1 MKTNIDLKKICFL
14 VNPQKDTIAIKAYL
28 EWVLAEVAHKMPKW
42 IVQLFHQEWP
52 SDLLNFD
59 EVWVMGGD
67 GTFNYFV
74 NKYPDCSISIGLFAG
89 GTGNDF
95 YWKIF
100 GKISKEEHLGHILNG
115 QTARLDA
122 GQVNHMIFLNGV
134 GIGIEGDVLK
144 SMQAIRFIGGAL
156 GYYLAAIPQ
165 LFKFKSYVIS
175 FERAGKIISKKVF
188 LCMVFNSSRAGGGF
202 HFFPMASIQDG
213 VLNMMLCNPIAI
225 IKRLFYMPLIQ
236 KGKHVNYPFLEF
248 STIQSTR
255 IHCNRVLSAQVDG
268 EVLESDI
275 FDFKIL
281 PAKFKYI
288 VPNYSQ
294 KF

>member
-14 VNPQKDTIAIKAYL
+14 VNPQKNAIATKAYV
-28 EWVLAEVAHKMPKW
+28 EWVLAEVANKMPKW
-42 IVQLFHQEWP
+42 AVQLFHKEWP
-52 SDLLNFD
+52 SDLQNFD

-74 NKYPDCSISIGLFAG
+74 NKYPDCSIPIGLFEG

-100 GKISKEEHLGHILNG
+100 GKISREEHLSHILNG
-115 QTARLDA
+115 HTASLDA
-122 GQVNHMIFLNGV
+122 GQVNQMIFLNGV

-144 SMQAIRFIGGAL
+144 SMKAIRFIGGAL

-165 LFKFKSYVIS
+165 LFKFKSYIIS
-175 FERAGKIISKKVF
+175 FERAGKIFSKKVF

-213 VLNMMLCNPIAI
+213 ALNMMLCNPIAI

-255 IHCNRVLSAQVDG
+255 IHCNRVLIAQVDG
-268 EVLESDI
+268 EILASDI

-288 VPNYSQ
+288 VPN
-294 KF
+294 

>member
-1 MKTNIDLKKICFL
+1 MKISIERKKICFL
-14 VNPQKDTIAIKAYL
+14 VNQQKSNIKDYY
-28 EWVLAEVAHKMPKW
+28 EWVLAEVAGKRPNW
-42 IVQLFHQEWP
+42 SIQLFDLQWP
-52 SDLLNFD
+52 ASLQNFD
-59 EVWVMGGD
+59 EVWVLGGD

-74 NKYPDCSISIGLFAG
+74 NTYPNCSIPIGLFEG

-95 YWKIF
+95 YWKVF
-100 GKISKEEHLGHILNG
+100 GKISKMEHLDHILNG
-115 QTARLDA
+115 QTASLDA
-122 GQVNHMIFLNGV
+122 GQVNDLIFLNGV

-165 LFKFKSYVIS
+165 LFKFKSYEIT
-175 FERAGKIISKKVF
+175 FDRLGKTVAKKVF
-188 LCMVFNSSRAGGGF
+188 LCMIFNSSRAGGGF

-213 VLNMMLCNPIAI
+213 ALDMLICDPIAI
-225 IKRLFYMPLIQ
+225 FKRLFYMPLIQ

-248 STIQSTR
+248 STIQSTH

-268 EVLESDI
+268 EVLTSDT

-281 PAKFKYI
+281 PAKFNYI
-288 VPNYSQ
+288 IPE
-294 KF
+294 

>member
-14 VNPQKDTIAIKAYL
+14 VNPQKNAIAIKAYF
-28 EWVLAEVAHKMPKW
+28 EWVLAEVTNKMPKW
-42 IVQLFHQEWP
+42 AVQLFHEEWP
-52 SDLLNFD
+52 SDLQNFD

-74 NKYPDCSISIGLFAG
+74 NKYPDCSIPIGLFEG

-100 GKISKEEHLGHILNG
+100 GKISREEHLSHILNG
-115 QTARLDA
+115 HTASLDA
-122 GQVNHMIFLNGV
+122 GQVNQMIFLNGV

-144 SMQAIRFIGGAL
+144 SMRAIRFIGGAL

-165 LFKFKSYVIS
+165 LFKFKSYIIS
-175 FERAGKIISKKVF
+175 FERAGKIFSKKVF

-213 VLNMMLCNPIAI
+213 ALNMMLCNPIAI

-255 IHCNRVLSAQVDG
+255 IHCNRVLIAQVDG
-268 EVLESDI
+268 EILASDI

-288 VPNYSQ
+288 VPN
-294 KF
+294 

>member
-14 VNPQKDTIAIKAYL
+14 VNPQKNAIAIKAYF
-28 EWVLAEVAHKMPKW
+28 EWVLAEVANKMPKW
-42 IVQLFHQEWP
+42 AVQLFHEEWP
-52 SDLLNFD
+52 SDLQNFD

-74 NKYPDCSISIGLFAG
+74 NKYPDCSIPIGLFEG

-100 GKISKEEHLGHILNG
+100 GKISREEHLDQILNG
-115 QTARLDA
+115 QTASLDA
-122 GQVNHMIFLNGV
+122 GQVNQMIFLNGV

-144 SMQAIRFIGGAL
+144 SMKAIRFIGGAL

-165 LFKFKSYVIS
+165 LFKFKSYIIS
-175 FERAGKIISKKVF
+175 FERAGKIFSKKVF

-213 VLNMMLCNPIAI
+213 ALNMMLCNPIAI
-225 IKRLFYMPLIQ
+225 IKRLYYMPLIQ

-255 IHCNRVLSAQVDG
+255 IHCNRVLIAQVDG
-268 EVLESDI
+268 EILESDI

>member
-1 MKTNIDLKKICFL
+1 MKTNIDLKKISFL
-14 VNPQKDTIAIKAYL
+14 INPQKNTVAINAYY
-28 EWVLAEVAHKMPKW
+28 EWVLAEVATKMPFW
-42 IVQLFHQEWP
+42 SIQLFHQEWP
-52 SDLLNFD
+52 SDLQNFD

-74 NKYPDCSISIGLFAG
+74 NKYPDCSIPIGLFQG

-100 GKISKEEHLGHILNG
+100 GKISREEHLAHILSG
-115 QTARLDA
+115 QTANLDA
-122 GQVNHMIFLNGV
+122 GQVNQMIFLNGV

-165 LFKFKSYVIS
+165 LFKFKSYEIS
-175 FERAGKIISKKVF
+175 FERAGKIFSKKVF

-213 VLNMMLCNPIAI
+213 ALNMMLCNPIAI

-236 KGKHVNYPFLEF
+236 KGKHVNYTFLEF

-255 IHCNRVLSAQVDG
+255 IQCNRVLIAQVDG
-268 EVLESDI
+268 EVLASDI

-288 VPNYSQ
+288 VPNHSQ
-294 KF
+294 NF

>member
-1 MKTNIDLKKICFL
+1 MSSNINAKKICFL
-14 VNPQKDTIAIKAYL
+14 INPQKNVGKIKAYS
-28 EWVLAEVAHKMPKW
+28 EWVLAEADEKRPTWAIHF
-42 IVQLFHQEWP
+42 FHQQWP
-52 SDLLNFD
+52 SDLQNFD

-74 NKYPDCSISIGLFAG
+74 NKYPDCSIPIGLFEG

-100 GKISKEEHLGHILNG
+100 GKITREEHLDHILCG
-115 QTARLDA
+115 HKASLDA
-122 GQVNHMIFLNGV
+122 GQVNQMIFLNGV

-144 SMQAIRFIGGAL
+144 SMKAIRFIGAAL
-156 GYYLAAIPQ
+156 GYYLAAVPQ

-175 FERAGKIISKKVF
+175 FEREGKIISKKVF

-202 HFFPMASIQDG
+202 HFFPMASIKDG
-213 VLNMMLCNPIAI
+213 ALNMMLCNPIAI

-236 KGKHVNYPFLEF
+236 RGMHVNYSFLEF
-248 STIQSTR
+248 STIQSTK
-255 IHCNRVLSAQVDG
+255 IHCNRVLCASVDG
-268 EVLESDI
+268 EDLTSDT

-288 VPNYSQ
+288 VPN
-294 KF
+294 

>member
-1 MKTNIDLKKICFL
+1 LT
-14 VNPQKDTIAIKAYL
+14 
-28 EWVLAEVAHKMPKW
+28 EVGEKMPLW
-42 IVQLFHQEWP
+42 SIQLFHQQWP
-52 SDLLNFD
+52 SDLQNFD

-74 NKYPDCSISIGLFAG
+74 NKYPDCSIPIGLFQG

-100 GKISKEEHLGHILNG
+100 GKISKTEHLNHILNG
-115 QTARLDA
+115 HIENLDA
-122 GQVNHMIFLNGV
+122 GQVNQMIFLNGV

-144 SMQAIRFIGGAL
+144 SMQAIRFVGGAL

-165 LFKFKSYVIS
+165 LFKFKSYEIS
-175 FERAGKIISKKVF
+175 FERAGQQISKKVF

-213 VLNMMLCNPIAI
+213 ALNMMLCNPIAI

-236 KGKHVNYPFLEF
+236 KGKHVNYSFLEF

-255 IHCNRVLSAQVDG
+255 IQCNRALSAQVDG

-288 VPNYSQ
+288 VPNYSH
-294 KF
+294 

>member
-14 VNPQKDTIAIKAYL
+14 VNPQKNAIAIKAYF
-28 EWVLAEVAHKMPKW
+28 EWVLAEVANKMPKW
-42 IVQLFHQEWP
+42 AVQLFHKEWP
-52 SDLLNFD
+52 SDLQNFD

-74 NKYPDCSISIGLFAG
+74 NKYPDCSIPIGLFEG

-100 GKISKEEHLGHILNG
+100 GKISREEHLSHILNG
-115 QTARLDA
+115 HTASLDA
-122 GQVNHMIFLNGV
+122 GQVNQMIFLNGV

-144 SMQAIRFIGGAL
+144 SMRAIRFIGGAL

-165 LFKFKSYVIS
+165 LFKFKSYIIS
-175 FERAGKIISKKVF
+175 FERAGKIFSKKVF

-213 VLNMMLCNPIAI
+213 ALNMMLCNPIAI
-225 IKRLFYMPLIQ
+225 IKRLYYMPLIQ

-255 IHCNRVLSAQVDG
+255 IHCNRVLIAQVDG
-268 EVLESDI
+268 EILASDI

-288 VPNYSQ
+288 VPN
-294 KF
+294 

>member
-14 VNPQKDTIAIKAYL
+14 VNPQKNAIAIKAYF
-28 EWVLAEVAHKMPKW
+28 EWVLAEVANKMPKW
-42 IVQLFHQEWP
+42 AVQLFHKEWP
-52 SDLLNFD
+52 SDLQNFD

-74 NKYPDCSISIGLFAG
+74 NKYPDCSIPIGLFEG

-100 GKISKEEHLGHILNG
+100 GKISREEHLSHILNG
-115 QTARLDA
+115 HTASLDA
-122 GQVNHMIFLNGV
+122 GQVNQMIFLNGV

-144 SMQAIRFIGGAL
+144 SMKAIRFIGGAL

-165 LFKFKSYVIS
+165 LFKFKSYIIS
-175 FERAGKIISKKVF
+175 FERAGKIFSKKVF

-213 VLNMMLCNPIAI
+213 ALNMMLCNPIAI

-255 IHCNRVLSAQVDG
+255 IHCNRVLIAQVDG
-268 EVLESDI
+268 EILASDI

-288 VPNYSQ
+288 VPN
-294 KF
+294 

>member
-1 MKTNIDLKKICFL
+1 MKPIFELKKSIAFL
-14 VNPQKDTIAIKAYL
+14 VNPLKKSAKLLAYVD
-28 EWVLAEVAHKMPKW
+28 WVLERTARDKPFWSVC
-42 IVQLFHQEWP
+42 VLFDEWP
-52 SDLLNFD
+52 QNFD
-59 EVWVMGGD
+59 GFDEIWVMGGD

-74 NKYPDCSISIGLFAG
+74 NKYPDCSIPIGLFEG

-100 GKISKEEHLGHILNG
+100 GKISRDEHLDHILNG
-115 QTARLDA
+115 HTASLDA
-122 GQVNHMIFLNGV
+122 GQVNQMIFLNGV

-144 SMQAIRFIGGAL
+144 SMRAIRFIGGAL

-165 LFKFKSYVIS
+165 LFKFKSYEIS
-175 FERAGKIISKKVF
+175 FDRGGKKIAKKVF

-213 VLNMMLCNPIAI
+213 ALNMMLCNQIAI

-255 IHCNRVLSAQVDG
+255 IHCNRVLIAQVDG
-268 EVLESDI
+268 EILESDI

-288 VPNYSQ
+288 VPN
-294 KF
+294 

>member
-14 VNPQKDTIAIKAYL
+14 VNPQKNAIAIKGYF
-28 EWVLAEVAHKMPKW
+28 EWVLAEVANKMPKW
-42 IVQLFHQEWP
+42 AVQLFHEEWP
-52 SDLLNFD
+52 SDLQNFD

-74 NKYPDCSISIGLFAG
+74 NKYPDCSIPIGLFEG

-100 GKISKEEHLGHILNG
+100 GKISREEHLSHILNG
-115 QTARLDA
+115 HTASLDA
-122 GQVNHMIFLNGV
+122 GQVNQMIFLNGV

-144 SMQAIRFIGGAL
+144 SMKAIRFIGGAL

-165 LFKFKSYVIS
+165 LFKFKSYIIS
-175 FERAGKIISKKVF
+175 FERAGKIFSKKVF

-213 VLNMMLCNPIAI
+213 ALNMMLCNPIAI

-255 IHCNRVLSAQVDG
+255 IHCNRVLIAQVDG
-268 EVLESDI
+268 EILASDI

-288 VPNYSQ
+288 VPN
-294 KF
+294 

>member
-1 MKTNIDLKKICFL
+1 MSDSINAKQICFL
-14 VNPQKDTIAIKAYL
+14 VNPQKNSTNIKSYY
-28 EWVLAEVAHKMPKW
+28 EWVLAEAAEKRPTWSTH
-42 IVQLFHQEWP
+42 LFHLQWP
-52 SDLLNFD
+52 VDLQNFD

-74 NKYPDCSISIGLFAG
+74 NKYPDCSIPIGLFEG

-95 YWKIF
+95 YWKVF
-100 GKISKEEHLGHILNG
+100 GKISKKEHLDHILNAY
-115 QTARLDA
+115 TASYDA
-122 GQVNHMIFLNGV
+122 GQVNDMIFLNGV

-144 SMQAIRFIGGAL
+144 SMRAIRFMGGTL

-165 LFKFKSYVIS
+165 LFKFKSYEII
-175 FERAGKIISKKVF
+175 FDRGGKTIVKKVF
-188 LCMVFNSSRAGGGF
+188 LCMIFNSSRAGGGF

-213 VLNMMLCNPIAI
+213 VLDMMLCNPIAI

-236 KGKHVNYPFLEF
+236 KGMHVNYSFLEF
-248 STIQSTR
+248 STIQSTK
-255 IHCNRVLSAQVDG
+255 IQCNRVLCASVDG
-268 EVLESDI
+268 EDLTSNT

-288 VPNYSQ
+288 VPN
-294 KF
+294 

>member
-14 VNPQKDTIAIKAYL
+14 VNPQKNAIAIKAYF
-28 EWVLAEVAHKMPKW
+28 EWVLAEVANKMPKW
-42 IVQLFHQEWP
+42 AVQLFHEEWP
-52 SDLLNFD
+52 SDLQNFD

-74 NKYPDCSISIGLFAG
+74 NKYPDCSIPIGLFEG

-100 GKISKEEHLGHILNG
+100 GKISREEHLSHILNG
-115 QTARLDA
+115 HTASLDA
-122 GQVNHMIFLNGV
+122 GQVNQMIFLNGV

-144 SMQAIRFIGGAL
+144 SMKAIRFIGGAL

-165 LFKFKSYVIS
+165 LFKFKSYIIS
-175 FERAGKIISKKVF
+175 FERAGKIFSKKVF

-213 VLNMMLCNPIAI
+213 ALNMMLCNPIAI

-255 IHCNRVLSAQVDG
+255 IHCNRVLIAQVDG
-268 EVLESDI
+268 EILASDI

-281 PAKFKYI
+281 PAKFNYI
-288 VPNYSQ
+288 VP
-294 KF
+294 

>member
-1 MKTNIDLKKICFL
+1 MKKISDLKKICFL
-14 VNPQKDTIAIKAYL
+14 VNPQKSNIKEYY
-28 EWVLAEVAHKMPKW
+28 EWVLAESAEKRPNW
-42 IVQLFHQEWP
+42 IIHLFQKEWP
-52 SDLLNFD
+52 FDVQNFD

-74 NKYPDCSISIGLFAG
+74 NKYPNCSIPIGLFEG

-95 YWKIF
+95 YWKVF
-100 GKISKEEHLGHILNG
+100 GKISKMEHLDHILNG
-115 QTARLDA
+115 QTASLDA
-122 GQVNHMIFLNGV
+122 GQVNDLIFLNGV

-165 LFKFKSYVIS
+165 LFKFKSYEIT
-175 FERAGKIISKKVF
+175 FGRLGKTVTKRVF
-188 LCMVFNSSRAGGGF
+188 LCMIFNSSRAGGGF

-213 VLNMMLCNPIAI
+213 ALDMLICNPIAI
-225 IKRLFYMPLIQ
+225 IKRLFYLPLIQ

-248 STIQSTR
+248 STIQSTS

-268 EVLESDI
+268 EVLTSDT

-288 VPNYSQ
+288 IPN
-294 KF
+294 

>member
-14 VNPQKDTIAIKAYL
+14 VNPQKSNIKAYRD
-28 EWVLAEVAHKMPKW
+28 WVLAEVANKMPKW
-42 IVQLFHQEWP
+42 AVQLFHEEWP
-52 SDLLNFD
+52 SDLQNFD

-74 NKYPDCSISIGLFAG
+74 NKYPDCSIPIGLFEG

-100 GKISKEEHLGHILNG
+100 GKISREEHLSHILSG
-115 QTARLDA
+115 HTASLDA
-122 GQVNHMIFLNGV
+122 GQVNQMIFLNGV

-144 SMQAIRFIGGAL
+144 SMKAIRFIGGAL

-165 LFKFKSYVIS
+165 LFKFKSYIIS
-175 FERAGKIISKKVF
+175 FERAGKIFSKKVF

-213 VLNMMLCNPIAI
+213 ALNMMLCNPIAI

-255 IHCNRVLSAQVDG
+255 IHCNRVLIAQVDG
-268 EVLESDI
+268 EILASDI

-288 VPNYSQ
+288 VPN
-294 KF
+294 

>member
-14 VNPQKDTIAIKAYL
+14 VNPQKNAIAIKAYF
-28 EWVLAEVAHKMPKW
+28 EWVLAEVANKMPKW
-42 IVQLFHQEWP
+42 AVQLFHEEWP
-52 SDLLNFD
+52 SDLQNFD

-74 NKYPDCSISIGLFAG
+74 NKYPDCSIPIGLFEG

-100 GKISKEEHLGHILNG
+100 GKISREEHLSHILNG
-115 QTARLDA
+115 HTASLDA
-122 GQVNHMIFLNGV
+122 GQVNQMIFLNGV

-144 SMQAIRFIGGAL
+144 SMKAIRFIGGAL

-165 LFKFKSYVIS
+165 LFKFKSYIIS
-175 FERAGKIISKKVF
+175 FERAGKIFSKKVF

-213 VLNMMLCNPIAI
+213 ALNMMLCNPIAI
-225 IKRLFYMPLIQ
+225 IKRLYYMPLIQ

-255 IHCNRVLSAQVDG
+255 IHCNRVLIAQVDG
-268 EVLESDI
+268 EILASDI

-288 VPNYSQ
+288 VPN
-294 KF
+294 

>member
-14 VNPQKDTIAIKAYL
+14 VNPQKNAIAIKAYF
-28 EWVLAEVAHKMPKW
+28 EWVLAEVANKMPKW
-42 IVQLFHQEWP
+42 AVQLFHEEWP
-52 SDLLNFD
+52 SDLQNFD

-74 NKYPDCSISIGLFAG
+74 NKYPDCSIPIGLFEG

-100 GKISKEEHLGHILNG
+100 GKISREEHLSHILNG
-115 QTARLDA
+115 HTASLDA
-122 GQVNHMIFLNGV
+122 GQVNQMIFLNGV

-144 SMQAIRFIGGAL
+144 SMKAIRFIGGAL

-165 LFKFKSYVIS
+165 LFKFKSYIIS
-175 FERAGKIISKKVF
+175 FERAGKIFSKKVF

-213 VLNMMLCNPIAI
+213 ALNMMLCNPIAI

-255 IHCNRVLSAQVDG
+255 IHCNRVLIAQVDG
-268 EVLESDI
+268 EILASDI

-288 VPNYSQ
+288 VPN
-294 KF
+294 

>member
-1 MKTNIDLKKICFL
+1 MKTNIDHKKICFL
-14 VNPQKDTIAIKAYL
+14 VNPQKSNIKAYCD
-28 EWVLAEVAHKMPKW
+28 WVLAEVAEKRPSW
-42 IVQLFHQEWP
+42 SIQLFDLQWP
-52 SDLLNFD
+52 ADLQNFD

-74 NKYPDCSISIGLFAG
+74 NKYPDCSIPIGLFQG
-89 GTGNDF
+89 GTGND
-95 YWKIF
+95 YHWKVF
-100 GKISKEEHLGHILNG
+100 GKISKTEHLNHILNG
-115 QTARLDA
+115 HTSSYDA
-122 GQVNHMIFLNGV
+122 GQVNDMIFLNGV

-165 LFKFKSYVIS
+165 LFKFKSYEIS
-175 FERAGKIISKKVF
+175 FERAGQLISKKVF

-213 VLNMMLCNPIAI
+213 ALNMMLCNPIAI

-255 IHCNRVLSAQVDG
+255 IHCNRVLIAQVDG
-268 EVLESDI
+268 EVLESDT

-288 VPNYSQ
+288 VPN
-294 KF
+294 

>member
-1 MKTNIDLKKICFL
+1 MKANIDLKKICFL
-14 VNPQKDTIAIKAYL
+14 INPLKDTLAIRSYY
-28 EWVLAEVAHKMPKW
+28 EWIVTEVAVKMPLW
-42 IVQLFHQEWP
+42 AIQLFHQQWP
-52 SDLLNFD
+52 SDLQNYD

-74 NKYPDCSISIGLFAG
+74 NKYPDCSIPIGLFQG

-100 GKISKEEHLGHILNG
+100 GKSTKEEHLDYILNG
-115 QTARLDA
+115 HTADLDA
-122 GQVNHMIFLNGV
+122 GQVNQMIFLNGV

-165 LFKFKSYVIS
+165 LFKFKSYEIS
-175 FERAGKIISKKVF
+175 FERAGQLISKKVF
-188 LCMVFNSSRAGGGF
+188 LCMIFNSSRAGGGF

-213 VLNMMLCNPIAI
+213 ALNMMTCNPIAI

-236 KGKHVNYPFLEF
+236 KGKHVNYTFLEF

-255 IHCNRVLSAQVDG
+255 IRCNRTLSAQVDG
-268 EVLESDI
+268 EVLESDM

-288 VPNYSQ
+288 VPTYSQ
-294 KF
+294 NF

>member
-1 MKTNIDLKKICFL
+1 MRANINVKKICFL
-14 VNPQKDTIAIKAYL
+14 VNPLKNAANIKSYY
-28 EWVLAEVAHKMPKW
+28 EWVLGEITHQRPDWSVD
-42 IVQLFHQEWP
+42 LFHKIWP
-52 SDLLNFD
+52 SDLQNFD
-59 EVWVMGGD
+59 LVWVMGGD

-74 NKYPDCSISIGLFAG
+74 NQYPTCSIPIGLFEG

-95 YWKIF
+95 YWKVF
-100 GKISKEEHLGHILNG
+100 GKISKKEHLDHILDGNIKSF
-115 QTARLDA
+115 DA
-122 GQVNHMIFLNGV
+122 GQVNDMIFLNGV

-165 LFKFKSYVIS
+165 LFKFKSYEIT
-175 FERAGKIISKKVF
+175 FDRGGKTIVKKVF
-188 LCMVFNSSRAGGGF
+188 LCMIFNSSRAGGGF

-213 VLNMMLCNPIAI
+213 LLDMMLCNPIAV

-236 KGKHVNYPFLEF
+236 KGMHVHYPFLEF
-248 STIQSTR
+248 STIQSTK
-255 IHCNRVLSAQVDG
+255 IQCNRVLSAAVDG
-268 EVLESDI
+268 EILEANA

-288 VPNYSQ
+288 VPLSQ
-294 KF
+294 P